1 MNSQTERSRKPSVR
15 SCFSLGSSKTH
26 TAVAGAV
33 GKVNIP
39 LRLRDVQ
46 VQWESPAFWTFPRNG
61 FFHGPSIHPGYRAVN
76 TAKENA
82 MTKKP
87 SQPMPVLAIPK
98 LSDGQLEPLF
108 RRLNL
113 AHTRRIYQEVAD
125 RAEKENWTYRDFL
138 ALLLAEEVA
147 HRKQTRLQRC
157 TRQAHFPFFKTI
169 DEFDFTLQSTLRQ
182 SLLGSYLGPDF
193 VTEGRSLILYGK
205 TGRGKTHLAVAIG
218 YRAIQNGFDTLCTTA
233 AELIEDLSNA
243 SAKGLLHQSLS
254 AYTRPHVLVID
265 EIGYLSYGPDAA
277 NVLFH
282 VVNDRHLRKRPM
294 IFTTN
299 KPLSEWGKVLRDE
312 DLAAAILD
320 RALERG
326 RFVHLDGPS
335 GRTRHLNLE
344 ETSPAKAERLRIS
357 GINGSEFP
365 EPTKTLGS
373 AKFLLVGDRKLIPN
387 QSVLAL
393 TDRTWALQ
401 SRMPFIP
408 KAKMNPES
416 GLRNRSNFF
425 IFNNMAERVGFEIS

>member
-1 MNSQTERSRKPSVR
+1 MKTEVARSRKPGVR
-15 SCFSLGSSKTH
+15 PRLRRCEKKHPTGEATGRPRWRLSFQGDPGASFFWKFTEKL

-76 TAKENA
+76 TPKENA

-87 SQPMPVLAIPK
+87 SQPVPVLAIPK
-98 LSDGQLEPLF
+98 LSAGQLEPLF

-147 HRKQTRLQRC
+147 HRKQTRLQRG

-218 YRAIQNGFDTLCTTA
+218 YRAIQNGFDALCTTA
-233 AELIEDLSNA
+233 AQLIEDLSNA

-299 KPLSEWGKVLRDE
+299 KPLSEWGKVLHDE

-320 RALERG
+320 RILERG
-326 RFVHLDGPS
+326 RFIHLDGPS

-344 ETSPAKAERLRIS
+344 EASPAKAERLRIS

-365 EPTKTLGS
+365 EPTMADARPFWSALYQSLTLVDTG
-373 AKFLLVGDRKLIPN
+373 
-387 QSVLAL
+387 
-393 TDRTWALQ
+393 
-401 SRMPFIP
+401 
-408 KAKMNPES
+408 
-416 GLRNRSNFF
+416 GLR
-425 IFNNMAERVGFEIS
+425 ISKIVDSPEYRRDVSD